1 MNFARTTVYMAD
13 KKILIINGHPDELS
27 FNHALSQAYQQGAKR
42 TNADVQTI
50 NIHTLNFNPSLMY
63 GYRKRTEL
71 EPDLIDAQQK
81 ILWADHLVWIHPVW
95 WGSYPA
101 IMKGFIDRVFLP
113 GFAFKKRE
121 NSVWWDKLLKGKTAT
136 IICTMDQPAW
146 YYRLVYR
153 NASINALKKL
163 TMEFCGI
170 KPVSTVAIGPI
181 RLSKERYRKKWLQ
194 KIEEL
199 GYYNK

>member
-1 MNFARTTVYMAD
+1 MTD

-27 FNHALSQAYQQGAKR
+27 FNHALSQAYQLGASR
-42 TNADVQTI
+42 TDAHIQTI

-71 EPDLIDAQQK
+71 EPDLLDAQQK

-113 GFAFKKRE
+113 GFAFQKRE

-153 NASINALKKL
+153 NPSINALKKVTL
-163 TMEFCGI
+163 EFCGI
-170 KPVSTVAIGPI
+170 KPVRTIAIGPI
-181 RLSKERYRKKWLQ
+181 RLSKEKYRRKWIE
-194 KIEEL
+194 KIEQL
-199 GYYNK
+199 GYDNK